1 MINKKC
7 AASFAT
13 FAIFTAISFITL
25 YIMSLFEL
33 NKWVGVISACC
44 VLFVAM
50 ILVLLFSYLAA
61 KLCIIALNAISCGLA
76 ASSMFTALG
85 AYPPVWQTALLW
97 VCLCALFIIYLLLC
111 NFSFFRLHP
120 FICIAL
126 FSLLLLGGF
135 ITGAVFD
142 ISILKLALL
151 FWIVFVMFLA
161 TCAKK
166 ADGMAQHF
174 KNLAICSF
182 VMAIVIII
190 AVIIVVS
197 QGDGLDGIADGFDI
211 PSVDPKNKKRNPYNF
226 TTLN

>member
-7 AASFAT
+7 AASLAT
-13 FAIFTAISFITL
+13 FAIFTAISFIVL
-25 YIMSLFEL
+25 HIMSLFEL

-44 VLFVAM
+44 VLFLAIM
-50 ILVLLFSYLAA
+50 LVLLFSYLAA
-61 KLCIIALNAISCGLA
+61 KICIIALNAISCGLA

-85 AYPPVWQTALLW
+85 TFPPVWQTALLW
-97 VCLCALFIIYLLLC
+97 AGLCALFTIYLLLC
-111 NFSFFRLHP
+111 NLSFFRLHP

-126 FSLLLLGGF
+126 FALLLLGGF

-142 ISILKLALL
+142 VTILKLALL
-151 FWIVFVMFLA
+151 FWIVFVVFLA
-161 TCAKK
+161 SCARK
-166 ADGMAQHF
+166 ADGMTTHF

-182 VMAIVIII
+182 VMAIVVII
-190 AVIIVVS
+190 AVIIVLS

-211 PSVDPKNKKRNPYNF
+211 PTGTSKNKKRNPYNF